1 MEHTRK
7 DFIAIIVGLS
17 IAGVLAFV
25 VVTHSG
31 RDHQDVVVPNSGQAV
46 DTSSTSTYLVATTP
60 TVVTR
65 PSSTH
70 RDYSGVSRHIS
81 EAATTTTSEVPAPL
95 TPEQEAKIPGPETD
109 ANPDADE
116 HMSSGTDYDLP
127 YASVDMPEP
136 QS

>member
-1 MEHTRK
+1 MTLTRK
-7 DFIAIIVGLS
+7 DLIAVGIGMLL
-17 IAGVLAFV
+17 AGALAFA
-25 VVTHSG
+25 VVTYSG
-31 RDHQDVVVPNSGQAV
+31 GVHRDVAVPTSGQTV
-46 DTSSTSTYLVATTP
+46 DTASTSTYLVATTS

-70 RDYSGVSRHIS
+70 RDFSGVSRHIS
-81 EAATTTTSEVPAPL
+81 EAATTSTSEVPAPF

>member
-46 DTSSTSTYLVATTP
+46 DTSSTSTYLVATTQ
-60 TVVTR
+60 TVIDTPRLFRCLSTYKRSGYNYDVGGTSSPHARARGEDPWTR
-65 PSSTH
+65 DGRQP
-70 RDYSGVSRHIS
+70 
-81 EAATTTTSEVPAPL
+81 
-95 TPEQEAKIPGPETD
+95 
-109 ANPDADE
+109 
-116 HMSSGTDYDLP
+116 
-127 YASVDMPEP
+127 
-136 QS
+136 